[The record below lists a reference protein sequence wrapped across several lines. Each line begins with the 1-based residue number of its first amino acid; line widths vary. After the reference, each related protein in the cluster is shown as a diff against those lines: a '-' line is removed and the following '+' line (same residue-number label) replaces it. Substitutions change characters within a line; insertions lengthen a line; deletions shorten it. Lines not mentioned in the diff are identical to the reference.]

1 MSILAMKTYKKGEKM
16 SDFTKDFEEAF
27 QKEFEEQKAAIKKPN
42 LAVVGGTGV
51 GKSSIIN
58 RIFGKNMAKAGVGVP
73 ITKGMNKIEDPSGN
87 IPIVFYDTEGYETT
101 SANEQNNTNFEQN
114 IIPELEKLQKKNLDE
129 QIHIVWYCISIA
141 NHRVMPYDIKNIKY
155 FKDNGYK
162 IAIVFTKC
170 DTDEELE
177 DGSGKDA
184 SKFKGIIKEK
194 IGPMIFFETTSNESM
209 KLDIDALLEWSAS
222 QLDGEHLKQAFI
234 SAQICS
240 IELKKQ
246 EAYRIVKIAAKTTA
260 ATAGLNPVP
269 ISDALL
275 IAPQQL
281 IMCVKITNIFWLN
294 TGSALNVEELLKAQ
308 LLQIVGK
315 ATAASLT
322 KFIPVLGQLINAAVA
337 GGLTYGF
344 GVAIVE
350 ANAMALNEFLKTGKI
365 PVWAEVFNSKFIF
378 KIMNIAKDQFK
389 G

>member
-1 MSILAMKTYKKGEKM
+1 MSN
-16 SDFTKDFEEAF
+16 FTKTFEEAF

-51 GKSSIIN
+51 GKSSLIN
-58 RIFGKNMAKAGVGVP
+58 RIFGKNVAKAGAGIPV
-73 ITKGMNKIEDPSGN
+73 TKGMNKIEDPSGSV
-87 IPIVFYDTEGYETT
+87 PIVFYDTEGYETT

-114 IIPELEKLQKKNLDE
+114 IIPEFEKLQKKNLDE

-141 NHRVMPYDIKNIKY
+141 NHRVTPYDIKNIKY

-162 IAIVFTKC
+162 VAIVFTKC
-170 DTDEELE
+170 DTDEELG

-184 SKFKGIIKEK
+184 NAFKGIIKEK
-194 IGPMIFFETTSNESM
+194 IGSMDFFETTNDESM
-209 KLDIDALLEWSAS
+209 KLDVDALLEWSAG
-222 QLDGEHLKQAFI
+222 QLGDEMLRQSFI
-234 SAQICS
+234 MAQISS

-246 EAYRIVKIAAKTTA
+246 EAHRVVHIAATTTA

-275 IAPQQL
+275 IAPQQ
-281 IMCVKITNIFWLN
+281 IAMCVKIANIFWLN
-294 TGSALNVEELLKAQ
+294 TGSALNLEELLKAQ

-315 ATAASLT
+315 AAAASLT
-322 KFIPVLGQLINAAVA
+322 KLIPVLGQLINAAVA

-344 GVAIVE
+344 GFAITE
-350 ANAMALNEFLKTGKI
+350 ANAMALNEFLKTGKM

-378 KIMNIAKDQFK
+378 DIMNKAKDQFK